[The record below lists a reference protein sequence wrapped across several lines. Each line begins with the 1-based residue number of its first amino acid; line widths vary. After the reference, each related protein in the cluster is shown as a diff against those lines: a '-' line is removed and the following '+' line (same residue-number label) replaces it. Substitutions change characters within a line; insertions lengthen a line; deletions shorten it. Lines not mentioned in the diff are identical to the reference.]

1 MFPGPRL
8 AFRLSNKSCQ
18 KKMSNF
24 LLKFLSKFFNLKSQN
39 QSRRPQA
46 KYAKPR
52 KNISLEKN
60 EEKIVEHSESFGT
73 NQIGSCQVNKKT
85 FILGLSIWKFQ
96 TKNMLEKF

>member
-1 MFPGPRL
+1 MFPGPGL

-18 KKMSNF
+18 KKCQIF
-24 LLKFLSKFFNLKSQN
+24 VKIFNLKSQN